1 MTRPRPPIAVKDRG
15 IGIGR
20 AAGAPGAVG
29 GGGAKLLARH
39 VPPLPTGVKPLPA
52 DQTAEAAEEKE
63 ETEED
68 DAEEE
73 TDEEM

>member
-1 MTRPRPPIAVKDRG
+1 
-15 IGIGR
+15 
-20 AAGAPGAVG
+20 VG